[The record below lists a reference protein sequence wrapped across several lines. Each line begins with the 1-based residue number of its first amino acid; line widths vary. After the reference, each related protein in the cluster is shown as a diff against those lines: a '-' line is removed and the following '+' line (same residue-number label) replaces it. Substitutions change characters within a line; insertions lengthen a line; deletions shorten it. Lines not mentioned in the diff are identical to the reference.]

1 MKKQKFIPRKT
12 ARLIINIIM
21 AFLVLFANFFAV
33 KAMSI
38 YAVEVIAYEKMSV
51 AYNIGGIDG
60 LKFEIDQ
67 ILSHSQFKRELSTAK
82 EFRDLLETLE
92 EPGVYL
98 QNEISERKNQVVFY
112 NRMRRLSMV
121 LIFILLG
128 ARIILNLAVK
138 S

>member
-1 MKKQKFIPRKT
+1 MKNQKFIPRKT

-82 EFRDLLETLE
+82 EFRDLLENLE

>member
-1 MKKQKFIPRKT
+1 MKNPKFIPRKT

-21 AFLVLFANFFAV
+21 AFLVIFANFFAV

-51 AYNIGGIDG
+51 AYNIGGING
-60 LKFEIDQ
+60 LNFEIDQ

-82 EFRDLLETLE
+82 EFRDLLGTLK